1 MRKTTTI
8 LILAMGAIGLIGIIE
23 SIANFSLFQT
33 FMSAALVWGA
43 FAFYG
48 DMQKS
53 LNNE

>member
-33 FMSAALVWGA
+33 FVSAAFGLGCLCIL
-43 FAFYG
+43 
-48 DMQKS
+48 Q
-53 LNNE
+53 